1 MGRRI
6 IDTRGRKPLRDGE
19 IRDEETPFGQY
30 WDRLKNLIPAEV
42 TAIYV
47 AGTGVIPSEV
57 KTGLLVWAIFCLGCT
72 ILFIANESKTVEG
85 KPEVKLP
92 IDWAHVAISAISFV
106 IWVYALGGPFI
117 ELGIHYAWIG
127 TLAIIGWTFLVPYFY
142 HGKKL

>member
-6 IDTRGRKPLRDGE
+6 VDSRDREPVRDGE
-19 IRDEETPFGQY
+19 KREEENALGQY

-42 TAIYV
+42 TAIYI
-47 AGTGVIPSEV
+47 AGIGVIPSGV
-57 KTGLLVWAIFCLGCT
+57 KIGLLVWAIFCLGCT
-72 ILFIANESKTVEG
+72 ILYIANETKTVEG
-85 KPEVKLP
+85 KPEEKLP

-127 TLAIIGWTFLVPYFY
+127 TLVIIGWTFLVPYFY